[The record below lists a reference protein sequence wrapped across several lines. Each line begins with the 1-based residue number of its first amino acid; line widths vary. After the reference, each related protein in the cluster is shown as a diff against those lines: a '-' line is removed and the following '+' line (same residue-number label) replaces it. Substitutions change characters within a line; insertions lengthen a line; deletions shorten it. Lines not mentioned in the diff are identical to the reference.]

1 MAQALT
7 LSPEALGIL
16 NQRAL
21 PLVALVAV
29 KLAVC
34 LTTWVTRARTRR
46 ALARLEPWQL
56 RDVGLTPEQAADEAS
71 RVFWKP

>member
-1 MAQALT
+1 MTLALT
-7 LSPEALGIL
+7 LSPEALGML

-21 PLVALVAV
+21 PLVALIAV
-29 KLAVC
+29 KGAIC
-34 LTTWVTRARTRR
+34 LTTWVTRARTRQ
-46 ALARLEPWQL
+46 ALAKLEPWQL